1 MSDSYFEDYIVYALI
16 ASHLT
21 TSVRVATHP
30 LMEESLTSL
39 ALPFFFNRKL
49 GPWLGFDIQ

>member
-1 MSDSYFEDYIVYALI
+1 MSDSYLEDSVVYALI

-30 LMEESLTSL
+30 IMEESLLEANKSCL
-39 ALPFFFNRKL
+39 AFFLHRKL
-49 GPWLGFDIQ
+49 GPRSL